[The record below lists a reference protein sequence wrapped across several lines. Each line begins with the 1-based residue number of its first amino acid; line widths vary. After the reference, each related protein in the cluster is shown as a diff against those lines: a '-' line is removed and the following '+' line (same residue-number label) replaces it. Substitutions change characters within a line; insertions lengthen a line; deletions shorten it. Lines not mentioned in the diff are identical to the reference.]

1 MFGINFDFIPN
12 LVTRYKFQDINLED
26 FYIFNSLNESI
37 GKRHV
42 ETKKNYS
49 FSVALLNRFEW
60 NENQAQL
67 CSVQP
72 RLYCSKRKLFI
83 ISSMSFLSIFFAKI
97 FLNVNFLHFLYFQY
111 KWNTKLAKK
120 NLCYLFIQFSL
131 ISSKKARKSEQ
142 KRKLQIF
149 V

>member
-1 MFGINFDFIPN
+1 
-12 LVTRYKFQDINLED
+12 
-26 FYIFNSLNESI
+26 
-37 GKRHV
+37 
-42 ETKKNYS
+42 
-49 FSVALLNRFEW
+49 
-60 NENQAQL
+60 
-67 CSVQP
+67 
-72 RLYCSKRKLFI
+72 
-83 ISSMSFLSIFFAKI
+83 MSFLSIFFAKI